1 MLAYIRY
8 VRSLYSICKQLVQK
22 FGARLKFTCIVLA
35 HSARCVA
42 FPARVYWLIV
52 GVRVASGGS
61 VVEGTLGVARTP
73 VRAH

>member
-1 MLAYIRY
+1 MTGDFE
-8 VRSLYSICKQLVQK
+8 ICQPIFDMSQLVKK
-22 FGARLKFTCIVLA
+22 FGARLNFTCTIFA
-35 HSARCVA
+35 HSTRCEA

-52 GVRVASGGS
+52 GARVASGGS